1 MAIEIAVTRLR
12 IGPEKYGL
20 GWGGMQGRD
29 GMGRGRGGCLR
40 QVLCLGGVECTRD
53 AIQMQAT
60 IAHVAWLLLVI
71 IAVVVV
77 VLVLVATTT
86 TTTTTTTHNMG

>member
-1 MAIEIAVTRLR
+1 MTGCVVTLLFSLLFSSSASTSLAVAFLPLLLR

-40 QVLCLGGVECTRD
+40 QALCLGRVGQRSRTQRCKQRSRTWR
-53 AIQMQAT
+53 
-60 IAHVAWLLLVI
+60 
-71 IAVVVV
+71 
-77 VLVLVATTT
+77 
-86 TTTTTTTHNMG
+86 GCY